1 MKVSTSVAVLC
12 KKYYIGTARFYC
24 WEDRLMNSAKE
35 IFEDRGLKSYEVS
48 RIVEKDRENA
58 RLKDKIAEMFKEN
71 LDLIKKIGSYGV
83 KR

>member
-1 MKVSTSVAVLC
+1 M
-12 KKYYIGTARFYC
+12 
-24 WEDRLMNSAKE
+24 
-35 IFEDRGLKSYEVS
+35 LKSYKAS